1 MAAEISVLIADDHE
15 VVRHGLRT
23 FLELQPEITVVGEAR
38 DGREAIERAGEL
50 DPDVVLMD
58 IVMPELDGISATR
71 ELRLR
76 SPRTKVLALSSFTD
90 DERVLPALRAG
101 AVGYLTKD
109 TRPEELADAIR
120 AVDRGEPILCTEATR
135 RVLAQLESSK
145 QRPEGTVT
153 VAFTD
158 IEGSTRLVEALGDES
173 ARALFRE
180 HDQIVREV
188 VVDHEGVEVER
199 EGDSFMLAFAG
210 VRRALA
216 CASGIQRALDREGP
230 KGVRVRIGLNTGEV
244 IAEADR
250 YFGRAVFVASR
261 VAGQAAGG
269 EVLVSEITRAL
280 AGDGGEFRF
289 RERGACE
296 LRGLKGP
303 HRLYELVWRTA

>member
-1 MAAEISVLIADDHE
+1 LAADVSVLIADDHE

-23 FLELQPEITVVGEAR
+23 FLDLQPGIAVVGEAR
-38 DGREAIERAGEL
+38 DGREAIERVGEL

-58 IVMPELDGISATR
+58 IVMPELDGIGATH

-76 SPRTKVLALSSFTD
+76 APRTKVLALSSFSD

-109 TRPEELADAIR
+109 TRPDELADAIR
-120 AVDRGEPILCTEATR
+120 TVDRGEPVLCTEATR
-135 RVLAQLESSK
+135 RVLAQLESAK
-145 QRPEGTVT
+145 QRPQGTVT

-158 IEGSTRLVEALGDES
+158 IEGSTRLVDSLGDEG
-173 ARALFRE
+173 ARALFRA
-180 HDQIVREV
+180 HDQIVRAV
-188 VVDHEGVEVER
+188 VVDHDGVEVEK

-216 CASGIQRALDREGP
+216 CASRIQRALDSEGP
-230 KGVRVRIGLNTGEV
+230 KEVRVRVGLNTGDV

-250 YFGRAVFVASR
+250 YFGRAVFVAAR
-261 VAGQAAGG
+261 VAAQAAGG
-269 EVLVSEITRAL
+269 EVLVSEVTRSL
-280 AGDGGEFRF
+280 AGDGDFRF
-289 RERGACE
+289 LERGTCE

-303 HRLYELVWRTA
+303 HRLYELDWRAA